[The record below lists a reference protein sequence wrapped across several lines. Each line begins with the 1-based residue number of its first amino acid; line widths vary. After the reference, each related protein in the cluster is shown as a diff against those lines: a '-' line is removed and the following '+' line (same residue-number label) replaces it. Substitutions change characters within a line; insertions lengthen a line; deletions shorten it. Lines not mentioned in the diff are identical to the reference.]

1 MLNDYRF
8 TDEETIREYLVE
20 HEALRVS
27 VGYLEERMETIDSI
41 LRNYHNFV
49 IGEDR
54 LINVR
59 G

>member
-1 MLNDYRF
+1 MIKY

-54 LINVR
+54 LTNVR

>member
-1 MLNDYRF
+1 MSNYI
-8 TDEETIREYLVE
+8 EEDRIREYLIE

>member
-1 MLNDYRF
+1 MSNYIEEEVIADY
-8 TDEETIREYLVE
+8 LAE

-49 IGEDR
+49 IGKDR
-54 LINVR
+54 LRNVV

>member
-1 MLNDYRF
+1 MIKY

-41 LRNYHNFV
+41 LRNYHNFDLDK
-49 IGEDR
+49 DR
-54 LINVR
+54 LVNV
-59 G
+59 GG